1 MLVCSCVPAFAVAEN
16 TEYENAL
23 KAGWGNSIGG
33 YTNPSGYNTSWNMQV
48 LRFLNSEYNTLGTLS
63 TLLNSIHTET
73 NYIPTINTHLNDLK
87 SGWGNWTSGYT
98 YPAGYGSSW
107 YRLMFEGMN
116 YISGTLE
123 RIEQIESDSA
133 ISNIADILYD
143 NYNHGLI
150 PVLKRNNQYP
160 ADSPTSTSLN
170 PLNVSYLNWDSTNN
184 VYTMRTGG
192 TGEQRSIYTMLG
204 YTNTNIVQLFTALST
219 IGTQYRNQY
228 VNFTTGNPSWNTEGT
243 DYVRSYSIM
252 DQLHNMARND
262 AQYESKVGYI
272 LDHVFNHN
280 ISNVTSAYIS
290 VDNTN
295 TNSLTSST
303 YPEVDNIDILKPIY
317 INWRR
322 DNSGYSGVYGLS
334 SSLNNVS
341 ITDYL
346 AVINSNLVN
355 TFSGIYTPNRRYV
368 NSFISTTTHQVAGRN
383 AFSVADLLEGINL
396 SIAHGVSRFITIYA
410 DDDTLQA
417 KQANTNQEQAVLTNF
432 SGSGNSAPTVSN
444 YNDVNSAV
452 TSVKSGLN
460 TGVQPSAMTSIFN
473 SNDGIGW
480 FSQSTMNSLDAT
492 VQTRSI
498 EDYHEEYYWDKYN
511 ELYNIVTRGLE
522 E

>member
-160 ADSPTSTSLN
+160 VDSPTSTSLN

-228 VNFTTGNPSWNTEGT
+228 VNFVTGSPSWNNEGT

-280 ISNVTSAYIS
+280 ISNINSSYLGVNYQNTLAPNGTTYTNPIS
-290 VDNTN
+290 
-295 TNSLTSST
+295 
-303 YPEVDNIDILKPIY
+303 NIDILKPIY
-317 INWRR
+317 ISWR
-322 DNSGYSGVYGLS
+322 DNTTNYGGS
-334 SSLNNVS
+334 YGISDSISNASL
-341 ITDYL
+341 TDYL
-346 AVINSNLVN
+346 AVLNSNVVN
-355 TFSGIYTPNRRYV
+355 GISALYTPNHTYQYYYLSGTKTVQSKRAY
-368 NSFISTTTHQVAGRN
+368 
-383 AFSVADLLEGINL
+383 
-396 SIAHGVSRFITIYA
+396 SIADMLWGVNMSITDYTSRFIRLYA
-410 DDDTLQA
+410 DDDTISA
-417 KQANTNQEQAVLTNF
+417 KQANKNQEQAVLTNF
-432 SGSGNSAPTVSN
+432 SGAGNSAPTVSN

-511 ELYNIVTRGLE
+511 ELYNIVTRGIE
-522 E
+522 